1 MSLKLVLC
9 CLVLAASSC
18 CPFSLFS
25 NTRPGAEPNVDK
37 LCAPI
42 LAKEA
47 PGLTLDGNL
56 KVMGNWA
63 FFLGD
68 TVGKSGEAVTPPD
81 GLSSDSVVLFRKLEG
96 KWLVVEHGIGI
107 TDAYYFGWY
116 QEHDIPEGLLEP

>member
-1 MSLKLVLC
+1 MRLKFFLGVAFISL
-9 CLVLAASSC
+9 ASC
-18 CPFSLFS
+18 CPFSLIS
-25 NTRPGAEPNVDK
+25 DKRPGAEPNVDK

-47 PGLTLDGNL
+47 PGLSLDGQL

-63 FFLGD
+63 FFIGD